1 MNPPVLLTEDARFRR
16 SELVVLGYEG
26 LWSNNPKDP
35 GGATWKGV
43 TLRALSE
50 WRGRECTP
58 AELRATSDA
67 EIARIYRAK
76 YWDAVGAGK
85 LASGLDLIVF
95 DSAVNQG
102 RRRAAACLQEALG
115 VEADGAI
122 GRITLSAAQ
131 GVNDV
136 AGLVER
142 VRLSRLRHYR
152 SLSTFKTFGTGWTRR
167 LNGVAQTATM
177 WARRG

>member
-1 MNPPVLLTEDARFRR
+1 MSPPVLLTEDARFRR
-16 SELVVLGYEG
+16 SEAVVLTFEG

-50 WRGRECTP
+50 WRGRPCSA
-58 AELRATSDA
+58 AELRAVDDA
-67 EIARIYRAK
+67 EIFAIYRAK
-76 YWDAVGAGK
+76 YWNEVRAGA
-85 LASGLDLIVF
+85 LPPGLDLIIF

-102 RRRAAACLQEALG
+102 RKRAAACLQDALG
-115 VEADGAI
+115 VTIDGAI
-122 GRITLSAAQ
+122 GPQTLRAVA
-131 GVNDV
+131 GVNDLV
-136 AGLVER
+136 DLVER
-142 VRLSRLRHYR
+142 VRVSRLRHYR
-152 SLSTFKTFGTGWTRR
+152 SLTTFKTFGTGWTRR